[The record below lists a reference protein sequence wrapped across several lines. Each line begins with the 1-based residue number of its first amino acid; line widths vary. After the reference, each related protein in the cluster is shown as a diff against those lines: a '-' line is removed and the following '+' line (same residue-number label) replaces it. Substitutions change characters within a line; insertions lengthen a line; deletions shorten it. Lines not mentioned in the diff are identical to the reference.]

1 MPVPTVRF
9 FRAAIKIP
17 RVFLIE
23 YSKYLRV
30 QALPLPQIILFTYRF
45 VLPAGRLKK
54 LSYFHDRA

>member
-1 MPVPTVRF
+1 MPTLRF
-9 FRAAIKIP
+9 FRAAREIP

-30 QALPLPQIILFTYRF
+30 QALPLPQIILFTDRF
-45 VLPAGRLKK
+45 VLLAGHLKK